1 MKVLKNILKSVD
13 IAQIIGSDSL
23 EINAISFS
31 SNEVAKND
39 VFVAQRGTVVDGHVY
54 INDAIKKGA
63 SVIICEVIPESLE
76 AHVTYVQ
83 VGDSSVALAV
93 MAANYYGNPSKE
105 LQLVG
110 VTGTNGKT
118 TIATLLFSLY
128 KEAGYKVGLLSTI
141 KIMVNDTT
149 YTTSHTTP
157 DSLVINKYLR
167 GMVEQGCE
175 YCFMEVSS
183 HGIHQKRT
191 VGLVFAG
198 GVFTNLT
205 HDHLD
210 YHNTFKE
217 YRDIKKIFFDQL
229 PKTAFS
235 LVNSDDKNGLFML
248 QNSTSKK
255 HTYAL
260 KTLAD
265 FKGRVLESSFSG
277 MLLVMNQ
284 QELWSKLIGQ
294 FNAYNLLAI
303 YGVTQLLGMEP
314 LEALKIISNLESVS
328 GRFEHLVSKKGITV
342 IVDYAHTPDA
352 LKNVLQTIQGI
363 RTGSENVLTVVGCG
377 GDRDK
382 KKRPK
387 MGAIAAQMSDQT
399 IFTSDNPRTENP
411 AVIIEEI
418 EAGVAAQDLNKTL
431 VIADRKQAI
440 KAACK
445 MAVSGDIILIAG
457 KGHENYQDVNGH
469 KSHFDDYETVTELLN
484 QLGK

>member
-1 MKVLKNILKSVD
+1 MKVLKDILKSVE
-13 IAQIIGSDSL
+13 IIQIIGSDTL

-31 SNEVAKND
+31 SRDLSKKD
-39 VFVAQRGTVVDGHVY
+39 VFVAQRGTIVDGHKY
-54 INDAIKKGA
+54 IDDAINRGA
-63 SVIICEVIPESLE
+63 VVVVCEVVPELLQ
-76 AHVTYVQ
+76 ADVTYVQ
-83 VGDSSVALAV
+83 VGDAATALAV
-93 MAANYYGNPSKE
+93 MAANYYGNPSEE
-105 LQLVG
+105 LQLIG

-128 KEAGYKVGLLSTI
+128 KDAGYKVGLLSTI
-141 KIMVNDTT
+141 KIMVHDTA
-149 YTTSHTTP
+149 YETSHTTP

-167 GMVEQGCE
+167 SMVEQGCD

-191 VGLVFAG
+191 VGLHFKG

-217 YRDIKKIFFDQL
+217 YRDIKKIFFDDL

-235 LVNSDDKNGLFML
+235 LVNADDKNGLFML
-248 QNSTSKK
+248 QNSKAKK

-260 KTLAD
+260 KTMAD
-265 FKGRVLESSFSG
+265 FKGKILESSFSG

-294 FNAYNLLAI
+294 FNGYNLLAI
-303 YGVTQLLGMEP
+303 FGVTQLLGMEA
-314 LEALKIISNLESVS
+314 LEALKLISNLESVS
-328 GRFEHLVSKKGITV
+328 GRFEHMVSATGITV

-352 LKNVLQTIQGI
+352 LKNVLQTIEGI
-363 RTGSENVLTVVGCG
+363 RTRRENVLTVVGCG

-382 KKRPK
+382 SKRPK
-387 MGAIAAQMSDQT
+387 MGAIAAQMSDQA

-418 EAGVAAQDLNKTL
+418 EAGVEEQYLNKTL

-457 KGHENYQDVNGH
+457 KGHENYQDIKGV
-469 KSHFDDYETVTELLN
+469 KSHFDDYEVVTELLK